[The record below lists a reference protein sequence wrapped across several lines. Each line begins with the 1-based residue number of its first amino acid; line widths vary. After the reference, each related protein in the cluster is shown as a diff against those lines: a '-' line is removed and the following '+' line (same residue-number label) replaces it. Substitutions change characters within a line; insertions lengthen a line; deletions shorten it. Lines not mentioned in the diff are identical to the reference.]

1 MLIREIDIRAFG
13 KLRDKRISLEE
24 GLNVIYGLNESGK
37 TTIHSFIGGM
47 LYGFLKPGVKSA
59 IYNPEHSKYTPWV
72 GEAYG
77 GRLTLI
83 KDGVGYII
91 DRSFVKGREMTR
103 IIDEATGE
111 DVTSQMRLGPSGRIA
126 QPGYQFIGVSSSIF
140 YNTIYVGQR
149 AIDTDSRLSEEIREK
164 MINAAATGH
173 DSISVEKALKLLD
186 RKSAD
191 IGTNRTSRT
200 WFGQLS
206 RRLADIEERLNEL
219 NEIKNRYDSASI
231 QRQELSTMLDHKVDR
246 YNYLISLADQ
256 INAIRRRDKRAKI
269 DSIVRDI
276 KELELK
282 CLDIESYSVLVEDD
296 LEECYRLES
305 DIRLSKDRISGFDEH
320 WGTLQDQ
327 LLRLFDNKER
337 TEELKQIIEDG
348 HKAERLESSA
358 GYATREAV
366 EYEVK
371 SIEVKKRNTS
381 IFLTVAACIYIIGS
395 GVLLQTRNFSLLLFI
410 QLFLIVGL
418 LLYFSTKKSAKSIA
432 ELREKLQYIVDLEA
446 IVSEN
451 GKSTLKDFWQEF
463 ESAKLEIS
471 SLELNRLR
479 RMELE
484 ESMLAIEERRK
495 QELTELSMLE
505 KQLAGILRD
514 NRVSDTLEF
523 KTGLRNKALH
533 SKLKAEISNK
543 QIQLKGLEGEIAL
556 LPKESEEATSLDNEK
571 LPLDFDEEGVLK
583 ELSEL
588 DEELKNLRMAIKE
601 LDGRI
606 IAYEESLGDKIEM
619 EEERDLC
626 MQKLSEL
633 EIEKKAID
641 LATSKIKS
649 ISAEM
654 HRDFAPVLNK
664 EVSEAIRILTAGT
677 YNTAKIDKMLS
688 ARVMD
693 DSTGRLLNLDDLS
706 GGTAD
711 QLYLALRIGMLK
723 SLVPRNTPLFFDECF
738 QQYDSKRLEAS
749 LSLIIE
755 EARERQILLFTSHE
769 REMYLLD
776 KLGKSYNLIELN

>member
-13 KLRDKRISLEE
+13 KLRDKKISLEE

-59 IYNPEHSKYTPWV
+59 IYNPEHSKYTPWF

-83 KDGVGYII
+83 KNGVGYVI
-91 DRSFVKGREMTR
+91 DRSFVKGREMTK
-103 IIDEATGE
+103 IIEEATGE
-111 DVTSQMRLGPSGRIA
+111 EVTSQMRLGPSGRIA

-149 AIDTDSRLSEEIREK
+149 AIDTDSRLTEEIREK
-164 MINAAATGH
+164 MINAASTGN

-219 NEIKNRYDSASI
+219 NEIRNRYDSASI
-231 QRQELSTMLDHKVDR
+231 KRQELSAMLDHKVER
-246 YNYLISLADQ
+246 YNYLVSLADHF
-256 INAIRRRDKRAKI
+256 NGIRRRNKRLKI
-269 DSIVRDI
+269 DSIVREI
-276 KELELK
+276 KKLELK
-282 CLDIESYSVLVEDD
+282 CLDIEPYSILVEED
-296 LEECYRLES
+296 LEECYHLES
-305 DIRLSKDRISGFDEH
+305 DIRLSKDRISGLDEQ
-320 WGTLQDQ
+320 WCALQDQ
-327 LLRLFDNKER
+327 FLRLFDNKER

-348 HKAERLESSA
+348 HKAEGLNSSA
-358 GYATREAV
+358 GYATRETV
-366 EYEVK
+366 EKEIR
-371 SIEVKKRNTS
+371 SNEVKKRNTS
-381 IFLTVAACIYIIGS
+381 MFFAVTACIYIIGS
-395 GVLLQTRNFSLLLFI
+395 GVLLQTKNYSLLLFI
-410 QLFLIVGL
+410 QPFLIAGL
-418 LLYFSTKKSAKSIA
+418 LLYFSIIKSAKAIA
-432 ELREKLQYIVDLEA
+432 EQREKLQYIVELEA
-446 IVSEN
+446 ILSEN
-451 GKSTLKDFWQEF
+451 GKSTLKDFWETF
-463 ESAKLEIS
+463 ENAKLEIS
-471 SLELNRLR
+471 SSELNRLR

-495 QELTELSMLE
+495 QELVELSMLE
-505 KQLAGILRD
+505 KQLAGILLD

-523 KTGLRNKALH
+523 KAGLRNKALY
-533 SKLKAEISNK
+533 SKFKAEISNK
-543 QIQLKGLEGEIAL
+543 QIQLKSLEGEIAS
-556 LPKESEEATSLDNEK
+556 LPKESEEAISLDIEK
-571 LPLDFDEEGVLK
+571 LPIDFDEECMLK

-626 MQKLSEL
+626 RQKLFEL
-633 EIEKKAID
+633 ETEKKAID
-641 LATSKIKS
+641 LATLKIKS

-664 EVSEAIRILTAGT
+664 EVSEAIRVLTAGT
-677 YNTAKIDKMLS
+677 YNSAKIDKMLS

-693 DSTGRLLNLDDLS
+693 DSTGRLLNIDDLS

-723 SLVPRNTPLFFDECF
+723 SLVPGNTPLFFDECF
-738 QQYDSKRLEAS
+738 QQYDSIRLEAS
-749 LSLIIE
+749 LSLILE
-755 EARERQILLFTSHE
+755 ESRERQILLFTSHE